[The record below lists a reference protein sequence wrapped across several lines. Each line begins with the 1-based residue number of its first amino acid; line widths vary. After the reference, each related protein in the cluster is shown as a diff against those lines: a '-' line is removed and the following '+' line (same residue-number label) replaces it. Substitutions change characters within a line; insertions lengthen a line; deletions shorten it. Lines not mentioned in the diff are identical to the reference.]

1 MENGE
6 NLRAP
11 FQSIRIATMAQFL
24 AVQTDTACRVHKPKP
39 AEAKAPVAPTSTAGI
54 AHIAQHIAVH
64 RPQP

>member
-1 MENGE
+1 
-6 NLRAP
+6 
-11 FQSIRIATMAQFL
+11 MAQFF
-24 AVQTDTACRVHKPKP
+24 AVQTDPAYRLYDRKP